1 MKGEKVLKQGK
12 RACSDAEEAGAELTV
27 WRNRNIV
34 KKICCARLEATT
46 ALLLLHPVGH
56 SLCRFS
62 GVWESCCLPASRSSG
77 CICDGPVGSAWA
89 CDRWAAVNS
98 PRHFDI
104 AAWFL
109 NCCGKSASGSQLGK
123 YCPLQRPGDN
133 LSSKRRWTSSKIL
146 PGHHRL
152 PATISWCCF
161 PSQRR
166 AREGLNRPCVSFTD
180 GDSSTATQSM
190 A

>member
-1 MKGEKVLKQGK
+1 MKQGK

-109 NCCGKSASGSQLGK
+109 NCCGKSASGSQAGK
-123 YCPLQRPGDN
+123 VLPTAETWGQSELKEEMNIQQDTPWASQAACHHFLVL
-133 LSSKRRWTSSKIL
+133 LSQSAQSKRGPEQAMRVLHRW
-146 PGHHRL
+146 
-152 PATISWCCF
+152 
-161 PSQRR
+161 
-166 AREGLNRPCVSFTD
+166 
-180 GDSSTATQSM
+180 
-190 A
+190 